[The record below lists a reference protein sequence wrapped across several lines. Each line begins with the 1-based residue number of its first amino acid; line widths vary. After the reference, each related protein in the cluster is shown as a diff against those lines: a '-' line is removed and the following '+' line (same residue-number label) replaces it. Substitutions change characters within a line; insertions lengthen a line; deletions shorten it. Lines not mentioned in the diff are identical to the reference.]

1 MIAERKCVIILSRK
15 SNLVNHKFSNKNK
28 MFGIFGIKKNY
39 FLGIDFGTSAIKIVE
54 LVYKKQQAC
63 LSNYGWVDLSYSSA
77 EQKSKE
83 LKLLT
88 FDDRLK
94 VYLQNIILKMKLNA
108 DAAYVSMPGYIGLIT
123 LLDFPD
129 MKMDELERAIQFE
142 AHKYV
147 PTTLSDVALGWEIV
161 GKKDDSSI
169 LVKKG
174 TPKKIQVLMVAAP
187 KKEVARYESIVQST
201 KINIRA
207 LELETFSLARSL
219 VGDDMGTYLIIDIGA
234 RASNLLLVEKG
245 IIKVNR
251 NVDIGGNEITRT
263 ISESLNVSVARAE
276 SFKKEDK
283 DLLNSKESS
292 IIMPTLEF
300 IANEAKRII
309 SAYKENNKDAT
320 IDSVILSGGS
330 AKLKGTPEYFT
341 KMLGIQVVLG
351 NPWSKVV
358 VPENMSP
365 IVQRIG
371 TSFSAAIG
379 LALRGVEDY
388 KRS

>member
-1 MIAERKCVIILSRK
+1 METRVF
-15 SNLVNHKFSNKNK
+15 NHKISNKNK
-28 MFGIFGIKKNY
+28 MFGIFGTKKNY

-54 LVYKKQQAC
+54 LVYKKQKAH
-63 LSNYGWVDLSYSSA
+63 LSNYGWVDLSYLSA
-77 EQKSKE
+77 DKKGQE

-94 VYLQNIILKMKLNA
+94 VYLQNILLKMKPEA
-108 DAAYVSMPGYIGLIT
+108 DAAYVSMPGYTGLIT
-123 LLDFPD
+123 LLEFPD
-129 MKMDELERAIQFE
+129 MKTEEIEKAIRFE

-147 PTTLSDVALGWEIV
+147 PTTLSEVALGWEIV
-161 GKKDDSSI
+161 GKKGDSNI

-187 KKEVARYESIVQST
+187 KKEVARYEGIVQST
-201 KINIRA
+201 KIKIKT
-207 LELETFSLARSL
+207 LELETFSLVRSL
-219 VGDDMGTYLIIDIGA
+219 IGDDLGTFLIIDIGA

-245 IIKVNR
+245 VIKINR

-263 ISESLNVSVARAE
+263 ISESLNVSPARAE

-300 IANEAKRII
+300 IANEGRRIAN
-309 SAYKENNKDAT
+309 AYKESNKEGI

-330 AKLKGTPEYFT
+330 AKLKGTAEYFT
-341 KMLGIQVVLG
+341 KMLGIQAVSG
-351 NPWSKVV
+351 NPWSKIEVDEKMKPV
-358 VPENMSP
+358 
-365 IVQRIG
+365 VQRIG
-371 TSFSAAIG
+371 TSFSAALG
-379 LALRGVEDY
+379 LALRGVEEY
-388 KRS
+388 KRN

>member
-1 MIAERKCVIILSRK
+1 MEARVF
-15 SNLVNHKFSNKNK
+15 NHKISNKNK
-28 MFGIFGIKKNY
+28 MFGIFGTKKNY

-54 LVYKKQQAC
+54 LVYKKQKAH
-63 LSNYGWVDLSYSSA
+63 LSNYGWVDLSYLSA
-77 EQKSKE
+77 DKKGQE

-94 VYLQNIILKMKLNA
+94 VYLQNILLKMKPEA
-108 DAAYVSMPGYIGLIT
+108 DAAYVSMPGYTGLIT
-123 LLDFPD
+123 LLEFPD
-129 MKMDELERAIQFE
+129 MKTEEIEKAIRFE

-147 PTTLSDVALGWEIV
+147 PTTLSEVALGWEIV
-161 GKKDDSSI
+161 GKKGDSNI

-187 KKEVARYESIVQST
+187 KKEVARYEGIVQST
-201 KINIRA
+201 KIKIKT
-207 LELETFSLARSL
+207 LELETFSLVRSL
-219 VGDDMGTYLIIDIGA
+219 IGDDLGTFLIIDIGA

-245 IIKVNR
+245 VIKINR

-263 ISESLNVSVARAE
+263 ISESLNVSPARAE

-300 IANEAKRII
+300 IANEGRRIAN
-309 SAYKENNKDAT
+309 AYKESNKEGI

-330 AKLKGTPEYFT
+330 AKLKGTAEYFT
-341 KMLGIQVVLG
+341 KMLGIQAVSG
-351 NPWSKVV
+351 NPWSKIEVDEKMKPV
-358 VPENMSP
+358 
-365 IVQRIG
+365 VQRIG
-371 TSFSAAIG
+371 TSFSAALG
-379 LALRGVEDY
+379 LALRGVEEY
-388 KRS
+388 KRN